1 METCIGGA
9 RVAYDVSGSG
19 SDVFFVHGWAG
30 SRAHWNSAKDF
41 LRGYR
46 MIAPDLYSFGESD
59 EPKRVTIED
68 HVELIRALMDLLGV
82 ERCIVVGHS
91 MGGLIA
97 AQLASYHPERV
108 NGLVLVEAPVM
119 KELERVKCP
128 ILLVFG
134 EDDSDMGGMSRG
146 EAAREQSNHSPRT
159 TVAFVN
165 NAAHNPMLENPAEF
179 YAILG
184 DFLAGSRALKGQI
197 NHDPSAESQD
207 DISCGASKDEAL
219 VA

>member
-1 METCIGGA
+1 METRIGGT

-46 MIAPDLYSFGESD
+46 MIAPDLYGFGESD
-59 EPKRVTIED
+59 EPKREVTIED
-68 HVELIRALMDLLGV
+68 HVELILSLMDLLGV

-128 ILLVFG
+128 VLLVFG
-134 EDDSDMGGMSRG
+134 EENSDMGGMSRG
-146 EAAREQSNHSPRT
+146 EAAREQSKHSRLT
-159 TVAFVN
+159 TVAFVDG
-165 NAAHNPMLENPAEF
+165 ATHNPMLENPTEF

-184 DFLAGSRALKGQI
+184 DFLAGSRALKSQI
-197 NHDPSAESQD
+197 NHNPSAESKD
-207 DISCGASKDEAL
+207 DISCGASKDE
-219 VA
+219 